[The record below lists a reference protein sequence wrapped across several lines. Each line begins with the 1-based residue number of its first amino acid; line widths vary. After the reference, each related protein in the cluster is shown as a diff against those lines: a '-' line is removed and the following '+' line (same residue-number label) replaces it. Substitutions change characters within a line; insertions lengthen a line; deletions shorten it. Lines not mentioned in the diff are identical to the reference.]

1 MGKIVNFAAFTGK
14 LTAVVEAAKAKYPNV
29 TSWGSIGFCWGGKIA
44 VKISG
49 ANSPLKASAQ
59 VHPG

>member
-1 MGKIVNFAAFTGK
+1 MAKITKFAAFTDK
-14 LTAVVEAAKAKYPNV
+14 LTAVVEAAKAKYPTV
-29 TSWGSIGFCWGGKIA
+29 TGWGSVGFCWGGKIA

-49 ANSPLKASAQ
+49 ANSPLKASVQ